1 MLRNSA
7 SAQPDLPPQHHR
19 GSSYH
24 ISEKDHGYQSPRQHQ
39 RSSSSIIIN
48 SSSTIATP
56 PRRENAFNA
65 PRPSLLPYQEYHS
78 GFTDD
83 DLASS
88 PLSSSSHSHRRQTSF
103 PNLLPLA
110 IRNRTPSPTRKTS
123 VLAEEMPLTGD
134 GRRSRP
140 GTTASET
147 SPQQRGGFAGWLTS
161 TAAGNALDSLSMS
174 RSDSRTPDATPTK
187 LRKTQTGLPEPP
199 STPAE
204 SVSTRAS
211 RFMTA
216 LSTRL
221 ATTPAAHPAPAP
233 VPDLLDN
240 DELYNLDIES
250 ALFPPGSPRD
260 RDAFSPAAFKN
271 LQANALGLLGRFQA
285 AYRGKV
291 AAARDLEAERAAQ
304 RDELEEAV
312 VRAEHLR
319 MQLEGMARR
328 AAEQEGAMRGLVE
341 ELVRERRGREEERLA
356 RERAMAAVAAVA
368 GSMVS
373 EDLGV
378 DEEEEWSR
386 RGSKRKSGGSG
397 ESWAETDEESVDESV
412 FSRSRSPAA
421 VEGVGS
427 GEVPAG
433 LVKSGSGT
441 VRGRNSGQMSTFQK
455 IFKNI
460 AGDGEEVNGCRN
472 CQGRDASVA
481 WDTVSLLRDENRHLK
496 QRVGQL
502 EVAVEG
508 ALDMVNGLGL

>member
-1 MLRNSA
+1 
-7 SAQPDLPPQHHR
+7 
-19 GSSYH
+19 
-24 ISEKDHGYQSPRQHQ
+24 
-39 RSSSSIIIN
+39 
-48 SSSTIATP
+48 
-56 PRRENAFNA
+56 
-65 PRPSLLPYQEYHS
+65 
-78 GFTDD
+78 
-83 DLASS
+83 
-88 PLSSSSHSHRRQTSF
+88 
-103 PNLLPLA
+103 
-110 IRNRTPSPTRKTS
+110 
-123 VLAEEMPLTGD
+123 MPLTGD

-147 SPQQRGGFAGWLTS
+147 SPQQRGGFAGWLTG
-161 TAAGNALDSLSMS
+161 TAAGNALDSLSS
-174 RSDSRTPDATPTK
+174 RTDSRTPDATPTK
-187 LRKTQTGLPEPP
+187 LRKTQTAIPEPP

-221 ATTPAAHPAPAP
+221 AATQPTTPAAPAP
-233 VPDLLDN
+233 PDPLDN

-271 LQANALGLLGRFQA
+271 LQANALGLLGKFQA

-341 ELVRERRGREEERLA
+341 ELVAERRGREEERLA
-356 RERAMAAVAAVA
+356 RERAMAAVAVA

-421 VEGVGS
+421 VEGVGG